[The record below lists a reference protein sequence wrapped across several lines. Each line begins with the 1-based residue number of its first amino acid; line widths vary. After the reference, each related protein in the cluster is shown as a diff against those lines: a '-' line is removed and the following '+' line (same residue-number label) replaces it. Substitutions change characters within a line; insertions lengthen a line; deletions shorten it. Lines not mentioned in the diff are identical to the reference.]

1 MSLTMAKTR
10 KPTDKQLLEDW
21 RQYYESFIS
30 DVEIDTDESPD
41 EKLRRI
47 ARLEAE
53 PEKWFRY
60 YFPSYCTAEPA
71 AFHKA
76 ATRRLLEHDRW
87 YEVRAWSR
95 ELAKSA
101 RSMME
106 VIYLALTGKIF
117 NFLLVSNSFDNACR
131 LLLPFQL
138 QLERN
143 QRIANDYGNQVNPG
157 AWETGQFTAK
167 SGCAFR
173 AIGAGQSPRGTRN
186 EAKRPD
192 FILVDDID
200 TDEEC
205 RNPDRIRAK
214 WDWIEQALIPTVS
227 VSGNVRILFNGNIIA
242 NDCCIKL
249 AGQKADKFDIVNI
262 RDRNGRSSWPEKNS
276 EADIDFILSK
286 ISTKSAQKEYF
297 NNPIAEG
304 TIFRELSWAKVP
316 PLRSFPF
323 LVNYSDPSPSNNL
336 KKASSRKAMVL
347 MGYKD
352 GIFYIIN
359 ARDDHATSAQFVD
372 WFYEINQQV
381 PQGVQVYNYIE
392 NNTLQDP
399 FYQQV
404 FLPLFAER
412 GKKDGFLNISPDTR
426 KKPDKFSRIE
436 GNLEP
441 INRQGRLVFN
451 IDMKGNP
458 HMDRLSEEFT
468 LLTEQMKAPA
478 DGADC
483 TEGAFFI
490 LNGKIRTH
498 EINSLSIG
506 RRPHNRKRV

>member
-1 MSLTMAKTR
+1 MAKIR
-10 KPTDKQLLEDW
+10 KPTDKQLLEEW

-30 DVEIDTDESPD
+30 DVEVDTGENEAD
-41 EKLRRI
+41 KLKRI
-47 ARLEAE
+47 ARLEAD
-53 PEKWFRY
+53 PEKWFKY
-60 YFPSYCTAEPA
+60 YFPAYCTAEPA

-76 ATRRLLEHDRW
+76 ATKRLIEHSRW

-106 VIYLALTGKIF
+106 VLFLALTGKIF
-117 NFLLVSNSFDNACR
+117 NMLLVSNSFDNACR

-138 QLERN
+138 QLEKN
-143 QRIANDYGNQVNPG
+143 ARIINDYGDQVNPG
-157 AWETGQFTAK
+157 SWETGQFVAK
-167 SGCAFR
+167 CGCSFR

-205 RNPDRIRAK
+205 RNPDRIAAK

-227 VSGNVRILFNGNIIA
+227 VSGDVRIVFNGNIIA
-242 NDCCIKL
+242 NDCCISR
-249 AGQKADKFDIVNI
+249 AGKVADKFDIVNI
-262 RDRNGRSSWPEKNS
+262 RDKNGRSSWPQKNS
-276 EADIDFILSK
+276 EDDIDFILSK
-286 ISTKSAQKEYF
+286 ISTKSAQQEYF
-297 NNPIAEG
+297 NNPITQG
-304 TIFRELSWAKVP
+304 TVFKELSWAKVP
-316 PLRSFPF
+316 PLRRFQF
-323 LVNYSDPSPSNNL
+323 LVNYADPSSSNNL
-336 KKASSRKAMVL
+336 SKVSSRKAMAL
-347 MGYKD
+347 LGYFD
-352 GIFYIIN
+352 GIFYVIN

-372 WFYEINQQV
+372 WFYEINANI
-381 PQGVQVYNYIE
+381 PQGVQVYNFIE

-441 INRQGRLVFN
+441 LNRQGRLVFN
-451 IDMKGNP
+451 DDMKGNP
-458 HMDRLSEEFT
+458 HMMRLAEEFT
-468 LLTEQMKAPA
+468 LLTEKLKAPA

-483 TEGAFFI
+483 VEGAYFI
-490 LNGKIRTH
+490 LNGKIRSH
-498 EINSLSIG
+498 EINSVSIG
-506 RRPHNRKRV
+506 HRPRNRKRV